1 LGLHGR
7 VPLDW
12 DVKHKGGAVTFT
24 LIDGFWQL
32 LFLFI
37 LVIGP
42 LWTIERRTRR
52 LELMVSDIANRLGV
66 SGASMQEPSD
76 EVKALAKDP
85 RKFIAAIKA
94 YRAQTGLGLR
104 EAKEIVERLSHE
116 S

>member
-1 LGLHGR
+1 M
-7 VPLDW
+7 
-12 DVKHKGGAVTFT
+12 TFT
-24 LIDGFWQL
+24 LVDGFWPL
-32 LFLFI
+32 FFLFV
-37 LVIGP
+37 LVVGP

-52 LELMVSDIANRLGV
+52 LELMVSDIANRLGL
-66 SGASMQEPSD
+66 SGVTMQEPSD

-85 RKFIAAIKA
+85 RTYIAAIKA